1 MQSQIIDPS
10 YETVTPLFVV
20 VEFELLMKAADS
32 MLNVQ
37 SLGVFRGS
45 QIVNA
50 PGHGS
55 LFLKI
60 IYPPP
65 HHRACTDSV
74 FIKDLSSAPK

>member
-1 MQSQIIDPS
+1 MGGEQSERARAIAIADYRSS

-45 QIVNA
+45 QMRVA
-50 PGHGS
+50 MA
-55 LFLKI
+55 LYF
-60 IYPPP
+60 
-65 HHRACTDSV
+65 
-74 FIKDLSSAPK
+74 